1 MIEVNKFQTQLTDEY
16 INSLKEECR
25 TDLLDMINNV
35 EFIQRLIS
43 PDRKYAKDLERDSS
57 GKIKIDLVNP
67 HIITDSN
74 YFRQA
79 AIHFQKHGCYTK
91 LMPNPNPQSE
101 YGQWLKREVMRCWNG
116 MVRESD
122 GEWVTGDM
130 YFYLNYFPIIQT
142 KIKKGS
148 KVGERVIDFPEM
160 WEGVYWRFHYWHQAR
175 YGGMYDDFVGGKHCI
190 EIASRGRSKSYSFG
204 SKLTKNFVLGENELN
219 RRNVKSLVAA
229 YQKEYLIKDGTLNKF
244 IDGITHCAKYTQFP
258 SARLKASMSDLNW
271 KAGFIDTDTQLEAG
285 TLNEVLGVA
294 VKDDSDK
301 LRGKRSSW
309 LGFEEFAAFAKFL
322 ETWQTCMP
330 NVQEG
335 DISFGQMSGIGTGGS
350 SGNDFMGALEM
361 LNYPDGYRVYSLP
374 NYWDKG
380 AQGKK
385 KTVFFYPGYVNSK
398 GYYNEDGVS
407 DVVGALISEIEYRIN
422 LKYNSSDPLQLT
434 RRKAETA
441 FTIQDAI
448 MKRDGS
454 LYPTDKLNDV
464 INEINLNP
472 KYTDDMWI
480 GRLSLSKSGE
490 VEYKPDNDLK
500 YITEFPHKDN
510 KITGAICIKQM
521 PIKNSSGS
529 IPWGRYISG
538 IDTFDDDGS
547 DTLSLFSMFI
557 LDLWTDEL
565 VFEYTGREMF
575 ADDSYEIARLALL
588 MYNAECNYENNK
600 KGLFKYFSQHNC
612 LYLLSDTL
620 EFLKDKEIV
629 KGGMYGNKSKGVGNY
644 GAVGG
649 YARRAIRDYL
659 LRSKEL
665 IVLNDIDGQ
674 MVEQSISIFNYQ
686 KIWSKGLL
694 QELAMWNADG
704 NYDRHDALAMLMLLR
719 EDKLRLLGD
728 TSPRDAG
735 ANRDV
740 GYLGKDAFF
749 EKNYRKDTST
759 GSKLKF

>member
-43 PDRKYAKDLERDSS
+43 PNRKYAKDLERDSS
-57 GKIKIDLVNP
+57 GRIKVDLVNP
-67 HIITDSN
+67 HIITDSD

-122 GEWVTGDM
+122 GEWITGDM

-175 YGGMYDDFVGGKHCI
+175 YGGMYDDFIGGKHCI

-204 SKLTKNFVLGENELN
+204 AKLTKNFVLGENELN

-271 KAGFIDTDTQLEAG
+271 KAGFIDADTQLEAG

-480 GRLSLSKSGE
+480 GRLGLSKTGE

-674 MVEQSISIFNYQ
+674 TVEQSISIFNYQ

>member
-1 MIEVNKFQTQLTDEY
+1 
-16 INSLKEECR
+16 
-25 TDLLDMINNV
+25 
-35 EFIQRLIS
+35 
-43 PDRKYAKDLERDSS
+43 
-57 GKIKIDLVNP
+57 
-67 HIITDSN
+67 
-74 YFRQA
+74 
-79 AIHFQKHGCYTK
+79 
-91 LMPNPNPQSE
+91 
-101 YGQWLKREVMRCWNG
+101 

-374 NYWDKG
+374 NY
-380 AQGKK
+380 
-385 KTVFFYPGYVNSK
+385 
-398 GYYNEDGVS
+398 
-407 DVVGALISEIEYRIN
+407 
-422 LKYNSSDPLQLT
+422 
-434 RRKAETA
+434 
-441 FTIQDAI
+441 
-448 MKRDGS
+448 
-454 LYPTDKLNDV
+454 
-464 INEINLNP
+464 
-472 KYTDDMWI
+472 
-480 GRLSLSKSGE
+480 
-490 VEYKPDNDLK
+490 
-500 YITEFPHKDN
+500 
-510 KITGAICIKQM
+510 
-521 PIKNSSGS
+521 
-529 IPWGRYISG
+529 
-538 IDTFDDDGS
+538 
-547 DTLSLFSMFI
+547 
-557 LDLWTDEL
+557 
-565 VFEYTGREMF
+565 
-575 ADDSYEIARLALL
+575 
-588 MYNAECNYENNK
+588 
-600 KGLFKYFSQHNC
+600 
-612 LYLLSDTL
+612 
-620 EFLKDKEIV
+620 
-629 KGGMYGNKSKGVGNY
+629 
-644 GAVGG
+644 
-649 YARRAIRDYL
+649 
-659 LRSKEL
+659 
-665 IVLNDIDGQ
+665 
-674 MVEQSISIFNYQ
+674 
-686 KIWSKGLL
+686 
-694 QELAMWNADG
+694 
-704 NYDRHDALAMLMLLR
+704 
-719 EDKLRLLGD
+719 
-728 TSPRDAG
+728 
-735 ANRDV
+735 
-740 GYLGKDAFF
+740 
-749 EKNYRKDTST
+749 
-759 GSKLKF
+759 